1 MRQLWIIF
9 ALPGLF
15 AVSGCSGGN
24 WAWQQQP
31 QEQVAQPY
39 TSEIADPAA
48 KALYAFVEFRLK
60 ATENNWVEALPALE
74 RAVFFDPQSDY
85 LKVLLA
91 KTYLHT
97 QKQAQAVTVLTG
109 LIERSPEN
117 VEALELLG
125 DIYSLEKNYPAA
137 AEKYRKV
144 LELAADNQNVRLRLA
159 MVLSRLDRPE
169 EAIATLETLLEQQP
183 DANIARLA
191 LARFYLNQGKVEQ
204 ARETYRQVLEL
215 DPGQQQAVV
224 EYGKLLEKD
233 DPAGALQLYSDAI
246 ATNPR
251 AAAVRQQLSQYYLD
265 HGQIEQALAQL
276 QELRWQFPDNLQL
289 IGQIGLLQLDLQNW
303 QSAEKE
309 FRNLLQSTADQDRYR
324 YYLALALI
332 GQKRIDEATTELLQ
346 VPRRS
351 AVYVQARLQLAYL
364 YNDSEQRQQAVATLE
379 DLLAGGADDPE
390 AYYYLVA
397 FLGEGENFSQA
408 VDYAQQGVKKHPH
421 DTRLLYQLGVLY
433 EKLGRRP
440 DAVKTMEQILTL
452 DGEHPDAL
460 NFLAYNQAEMGSELP
475 LALERAQKAFAQK
488 PSGYIV
494 DTLGWVYYKMGR
506 YAESRKQ
513 LEEATRQHPDDP
525 VINEHLGDLYRAMK
539 LWERAA
545 TVYRR
550 VLELD
555 PAAVGVADKLQAV
568 EREAGQ

>member
-9 ALPGLF
+9 VLPGLF
-15 AVSGCSGGN
+15 AVSGCSTGN
-24 WAWQQQP
+24 WAWQQTS

-39 TSEIADPAA
+39 ASEIADPAA

-60 ATENNWVEALPALE
+60 AAENRWGEALPALE

-97 QKQAQAVTVLTG
+97 QKQAQAVTVLTE

-117 VEALELLG
+117 VEARELLG

-137 AEKYRKV
+137 VEQYRKV

-215 DPGQQQAVV
+215 DPGQQQAIV

-233 DPAGALQLYSDAI
+233 DPAGALQLYLDAI

-265 HGQIEQALAQL
+265 HGQIEEALAQL

-289 IGQIGLLQLDLQNW
+289 LGQIGLLQLDLQNW

-309 FRNLLQSTADQDRYR
+309 FRNLLQSTTDQDRYR
-324 YYLALALI
+324 YYLAMALI
-332 GQKRIDEATTELLQ
+332 GQKRIDEASKELLQ

-364 YNDSEQRQQAVATLE
+364 YNDSERRQQAVATLE

-397 FLGEGENFSQA
+397 FLGEGEDFSKA
-408 VDYAQQGVKKHPH
+408 VDYARQGITKHPH

-433 EKLGRRP
+433 EKLDRRS

-452 DGEHPDAL
+452 DAEHPDAL
-460 NFLAYNQAEMGSELP
+460 NFLAYDQAETGTDLP
-475 LALERAQKAFAQK
+475 LALERAQKAFAKK

-539 LWERAA
+539 LWEQAA

-555 PAAVGVADKLQAV
+555 PSTTGVADKLRAV
-568 EREAGQ
+568 EQEAGQ

>member
-60 ATENNWVEALPALE
+60 AAENNWVEALPALE

>member
-24 WAWQQQP
+24 WAWQQPP

-60 ATENNWVEALPALE
+60 AAENNWVEALPALE

-364 YNDSEQRQQAVATLE
+364 YNDSKQRQQAVATLE

-397 FLGEGENFSQA
+397 FLGEGEDFSQA
-408 VDYAQQGVKKHPH
+408 VDYAQQGIKKHPH

-460 NFLAYNQAEMGSELP
+460 NFLAYNQAETGIELP
-475 LALERAQKAFAQK
+475 LALERAQKAFAKK